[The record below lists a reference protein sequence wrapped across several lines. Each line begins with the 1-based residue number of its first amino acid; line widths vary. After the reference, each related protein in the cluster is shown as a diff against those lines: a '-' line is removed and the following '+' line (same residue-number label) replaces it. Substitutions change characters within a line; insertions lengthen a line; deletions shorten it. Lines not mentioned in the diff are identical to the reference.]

1 MAQHRDWA
9 SSAILKPLLII
20 QKEVRVLK
28 TRRATFAG
36 SWYPDSPDACEH
48 EIRYFL
54 KGCDQKTT
62 GPKDVTGGIVPHA
75 GWYFSGKIACQVIHR
90 LVDTDPPDV
99 VVVFGMHLHPKSPN
113 YIMAEGAW
121 ETPFGAIPVHTV
133 MAKELMAKY
142 PFRIE
147 TPNNFTKDNTV
158 ELQLPFIKYFFPD
171 ASVLAIGLPPVESS
185 LELAR
190 TTVKI
195 ATQLGLKMKV
205 IGSTDLT
212 HYGYNYG
219 FMPKGSGP
227 SAFKWVRD
235 ENDRRIIDAMLA
247 MDPAEIISQAL
258 SHKNACCAGAAAGAV
273 AAAQTLGAKR
283 AETVAYASSHEKS
296 PGDSFVGYVGI
307 VFA

>member
-1 MAQHRDWA
+1 M
-9 SSAILKPLLII
+9 
-20 QKEVRVLK
+20 K
-28 TRRATFAG
+28 TRRAVFAG

-48 EIRYFL
+48 EIRNFL
-54 KGCDQKTT
+54 KGNDHKTT
-62 GPKDVTGGIVPHA
+62 GRNNYTGGIVPHA
-75 GWYFSGKIACQVIHR
+75 GWYFSGKIACEVIHR

-99 VVVFGMHLHPKSPN
+99 VIVFGMHLHPESPN

-121 ETPFGAIPVHTV
+121 ETPFGSIPVHTA
-133 MAKELMAKY
+133 MAEALIAKY

-147 TPNNFTKDNTV
+147 TPKNFTKDNTI

-171 ASVLAIGLPPVESS
+171 ARVMTIGLPPVELS

-190 TTVKI
+190 TTVDI
-195 ATQLGLKMKV
+195 ATELGLKIKV

-227 SAFKWVRD
+227 SALKWVRD
-235 ENDRRIIDAMLA
+235 ENDRRVIDAMLA
-247 MDPAEIISQAL
+247 MDPVDVISEAL
-258 SHKNACCAGAAAGAV
+258 THHNACCAGAAAGAM
-273 AAAQTLGAKR
+273 AAAKTLGATR
-283 AETVAYASSHEKS
+283 AETVAYASSHDKS

-307 VFA
+307 VFV